1 VIALNVRAK
10 LGERLG
16 LVKKG
21 LKAGRIEDASNEY
34 KTLARLFNRLHGYD
48 NNEVDSFFKEMK
60 LLGDEILIELM
71 KKRINNEEKVDL
83 EDFKDILNRKTK
95 ASTGF
100 EDVARLIDVGLYEEA
115 LKKYKKA

>member
-1 VIALNVRAK
+1 MNVRAK
-10 LGERLG
+10 LGERLK
-16 LVKKG
+16 LVRKR
-21 LKAGRIEDASNEY
+21 LKDGKIEDASNEY

-48 NNEVDSFFKEMK
+48 DNEIESFFKEMK

-71 KKRINNEEKVDL
+71 KKRISDEEKVDL
-83 EDFKDILNRKTK
+83 EDFKDILSRKIK
-95 ASTGF
+95 ANTGF